1 MHRRAVWRCGLT
13 PRFVVVRLPE
23 RWLPAPSRTAYLAPV
38 AKPRSQSN
46 ESHNQKPGNKANP
59 NPEDYTHRQADVRQ
73 DRVVRVV
80 VSVADYSTDYRTD
93 KSDAENRE
101 ASQTAGASA
110 GWLRRGA

>member
-1 MHRRAVWRCGLT
+1 
-13 PRFVVVRLPE
+13 
-23 RWLPAPSRTAYLAPV
+23 V

-46 ESHNQKPGNKANP
+46 ESHNQEHCDKANP
-59 NPEDYTHRQADVRQ
+59 SPEDYTHHQAEVRQ

-80 VSVADYSTDYRTD
+80 MSITDYSADYRTD

-101 ASQTAGASA
+101 ASQTAGASV